1 MKCPMESGDNKD
13 LLLSHAAGRLDADSS
28 AALERHARSCAACSE
43 FLEGQAALWSALDEW
58 EARPVAADFDRR
70 LYRRIGE
77 QEQRSWWSRV
87 FTPLLRPAVPMAAT
101 ACLLVVA
108 GLIGID
114 PDRVTPQAP
123 VADVGQPG
131 EVELVESALEDLDM
145 LRQFDLAP
153 EGEDA
158 SRLM

>member
-1 MKCPMESGDNKD
+1 MKCPMQSGDNKD
-13 LLLSHAAGRLDADSS
+13 ALLSYAAGRLDEDRS
-28 AALERHARSCAACSE
+28 AAVERHARSCAACGE
-43 FLEGQAALWSALDEW
+43 FLEKQGALWSALDEW

-87 FTPLLRPAVPMAAT
+87 FAPLARPVVPVAAT

-108 GLIGID
+108 GLIGVD
-114 PDRVTPQAP
+114 PDRVTAPGPAP
-123 VADVGQPG
+123 VAQAG

-153 EGEDA
+153 SGEDA
-158 SRLM
+158 SRLL